1 MSTEPVWTFPGP
13 ILDMLAKGLV
23 ATEPGTAGCHW
34 YVVSAWDE
42 ATMTPTKTNTVR
54 LETDSG
60 WVTIRRLEG
69 T

>member
-1 MSTEPVWTFPGP
+1 MNSEAVWTFPGP

-23 ATEPGTAGCHW
+23 AMLSQRGDCFWQVYGD
-34 YVVSAWDE
+34 WD
-42 ATMTPTKTNTVR
+42 ATMQPTKTHKVR
-54 LETDSG
+54 IKTDSG